1 MTLTASHLQLGVG
14 RDLWNSGRYIEKK
27 EMFLMQDQSYNL
39 LSITLPWWN
48 NWCDEKISGEKM
60 RTENPVIPARNALCS
75 QKYKPVDYKHLYE
88 LAAEAKMASEK
99 TQLKIKKTEQ
109 VSKINKEQMLLKQHR
124 QMWWQEHKRLSQSR
138 QKVEEEIK
146 TFLDEESHK
155 HNFFLDLRD
164 LEQELSRE
172 RDTHQ
177 TNTVVPVW
185 QLKEDLK
192 LKLVEMQRFCE
203 ASQRCLSGESCQK
216 PEIDSFEMLQQ
227 IKFVKNQQKAVLEGL
242 TLESLAL
249 ESELEDYKA
258 NALTGSSEEKNGL
271 FHEVPAELLSLDCPY
286 PDLKTLVIQEYQE
299 LASGYW
305 ARLRELDQQ
314 LEALSG
320 NSDWKEEDQWVFQ
333 AVINQYPSDLQRRR
347 TLYLDMLQRY
357 LPHKSRHELVAHEKA
372 WDRSHSVRNRRR
384 ALLLNWAQ
392 ARKAFVLRAGATAA
406 EAAAAH
412 EAEVVLADS
421 RQKQLEIC
429 AELKAKL
436 QSVGHAKWLLGAVRG
451 LVQAS
456 QRQKP
461 LAFAICC
468 LSFKSLWSL
477 DVIPGAVQKFSGSKN
492 HQSGEKGELDDTSR
506 VTIGSFKVLQWK
518 AQQEEAA
525 KLEAAVAA
533 RRKEKEDE
541 KEKLQREQETSRRA
555 QEKEKLKKYWAE
567 KQLKWQEQEER
578 DLRRLEEL
586 RRLMAEQAAKDRER
600 VEFRRALLEKRLL
613 QRKEQVL
620 LQAREEQ
627 EREKRLEMLRQQV
640 AVVAKSDPARAVADT
655 VASRARMG
663 IGANQEFEL
672 QQPLFRL
679 HTYSEEQVISDPR
692 LRVELALREAGL
704 HKTLY
709 AREILPKI
717 PPLKLPRRDMES
729 TAFEV

>member
-1 MTLTASHLQLGVG
+1 
-14 RDLWNSGRYIEKK
+14 
-27 EMFLMQDQSYNL
+27 MF
-39 LSITLPWWN
+39 
-48 NWCDEKISGEKM
+48 
-60 RTENPVIPARNALCS
+60 IPF
-75 QKYKPVDYKHLYE
+75 
-88 LAAEAKMASEK
+88 
-99 TQLKIKKTEQ
+99 
-109 VSKINKEQMLLKQHR
+109 
-124 QMWWQEHKRLSQSR
+124 R
-138 QKVEEEIK
+138 QKAEGEIK

-192 LKLVEMQRFCE
+192 LKLAEMQRFCE
-203 ASQRCLSGESCQK
+203 ASQRCLLEESCQK
-216 PEIDSFEMLQQ
+216 PEINSFEMLQR

-242 TLESLAL
+242 ILEGLAL
-249 ESELEDYKA
+249 EREVEDYRA
-258 NALTGSSEEKNGL
+258 NALMGSFEEKNGL
-271 FHEVPAELLSLDCPY
+271 FHEVPAELLSLECPY
-286 PDLKTLVIQEYQE
+286 PDLKTLVIQQYQE

-372 WDRSHSVRNRRR
+372 WDHCHSVRNQHR
-384 ALLLNWAQ
+384 ALLLSWAQ
-392 ARKAFVLRAGATAA
+392 ARKAFVLRAVATAA

-429 AELKAKL
+429 AELKAK
-436 QSVGHAKWLLGAVRG
+436 
-451 LVQAS
+451 
-456 QRQKP
+456 
-461 LAFAICC
+461 
-468 LSFKSLWSL
+468 
-477 DVIPGAVQKFSGSKN
+477 
-492 HQSGEKGELDDTSR
+492 
-506 VTIGSFKVLQWK
+506 VLQWK

-541 KEKLQREQETSRRA
+541 KERLQREQETSRRA

-586 RRLMAEQAAKDRER
+586 RKLMAEQAAKDRER

-613 QRKEQVL
+613 ERKEQLL
-620 LQAREEQ
+620 LQAREEE
-627 EREKRLEMLRQQV
+627 EREKHLEMLRQQV

>member
-1 MTLTASHLQLGVG
+1 MAELDHGTLFSTP
-14 RDLWNSGRYIEKK
+14 R
-27 EMFLMQDQSYNL
+27 
-39 LSITLPWWN
+39 
-48 NWCDEKISGEKM
+48 ISDG
-60 RTENPVIPARNALCS
+60 ENPVIPARKALCS
-75 QKYKPVDYKHLYE
+75 QKYKPVDYKHLHE

-99 TQLKIKKTEQ
+99 TQLKIKKAEQ

-124 QMWWQEHKRLSQSR
+124 QVWWQEHKRLSQSR
-138 QKVEEEIK
+138 QKAEGEIK
-146 TFLDEESHK
+146 TFLNEESHK
-155 HNFFLDLRD
+155 QNFFLDLRD
-164 LEQELSRE
+164 LEQELSRQ
-172 RDTHQ
+172 RDTYQ
-177 TNTVVPVW
+177 TNSVVPVW
-185 QLKEDLK
+185 QLKEDFK
-192 LKLVEMQRFCE
+192 LKLAEMQR
-203 ASQRCLSGESCQK
+203 SLSEESCQK
-216 PEIDSFEMLQQ
+216 PEIDSFEILQQ

-242 TLESLAL
+242 VLESLAL
-249 ESELEDYKA
+249 ERELEDYKA
-258 NALTGSSEEKNGL
+258 NALVGSFEEKNGL
-271 FHEVPAELLSLDCPY
+271 FHEVPAELLSLECPY

-305 ARLRELDQQ
+305 ARLQEVDQQ
-314 LEALSG
+314 LEALSR

-357 LPHKSRHELVAHEKA
+357 LPHKSWHELVAHEKA
-372 WDRSHSVRNRRR
+372 WDHCHSIRNQRR
-384 ALLLNWAQ
+384 ALLLGWAQ
-392 ARKAFVLRAGATAA
+392 ARKAFVLRAVATAA

-429 AELKAKL
+429 AELKAK
-436 QSVGHAKWLLGAVRG
+436 
-451 LVQAS
+451 
-456 QRQKP
+456 
-461 LAFAICC
+461 
-468 LSFKSLWSL
+468 
-477 DVIPGAVQKFSGSKN
+477 
-492 HQSGEKGELDDTSR
+492 
-506 VTIGSFKVLQWK
+506 VLQWK

-541 KEKLQREQETSRRA
+541 KKRLQREQETSRRA

-586 RRLMAEQAAKDRER
+586 RKLMAEQAAKDRER
-600 VEFRRALLEKRLL
+600 VQFRRGLLEKRLL
-613 QRKEQVL
+613 ERKEQVL
-620 LQAREEQ
+620 LQAREEE

-717 PPLKLPRRDMES
+717 PPPKLPRRDMES

>member
-1 MTLTASHLQLGVG
+1 MAELDHGTLFSTP
-14 RDLWNSGRYIEKK
+14 R
-27 EMFLMQDQSYNL
+27 
-39 LSITLPWWN
+39 
-48 NWCDEKISGEKM
+48 ISDG
-60 RTENPVIPARNALCS
+60 ENPVIPARKALCG
-75 QKYKPVDYKHLYE
+75 QKYKPVDYKHLHE

-109 VSKINKEQMLLKQHR
+109 VSKINKEQTLLKQH
-124 QMWWQEHKRLSQSR
+124 QQVWWQEHKRLSESR
-138 QKVEEEIK
+138 QKAEGEIK
-146 TFLDEESHK
+146 TFLNEESHK

-164 LEQELSRE
+164 LEWELSRQ
-172 RDTHQ
+172 RDTYQ
-177 TNTVVPVW
+177 TNSVVPVW

-192 LKLVEMQRFCE
+192 LKLAEMQR
-203 ASQRCLSGESCQK
+203 SLSEESCQK
-216 PEIDSFEMLQQ
+216 PEIDSFEILQQ
-227 IKFVKNQQKAVLEGL
+227 IRFVKNQQKAVLEGL
-242 TLESLAL
+242 VLESLAL
-249 ESELEDYKA
+249 ERELEDYKA
-258 NALTGSSEEKNGL
+258 NALVGSFEEKNGL
-271 FHEVPAELLSLDCPY
+271 FHEVPAELLSLECPY

-305 ARLRELDQQ
+305 ARLQEVDQQ
-314 LEALSG
+314 LEALSR

-357 LPHKSRHELVAHEKA
+357 LPHKSWHELVAHEKA
-372 WDRSHSVRNRRR
+372 WDHCHSIRNQRR
-384 ALLLNWAQ
+384 ALLLSWAQ
-392 ARKAFVLRAGATAA
+392 ARKAFVLRAVATAA

-429 AELKAKL
+429 AELKAK
-436 QSVGHAKWLLGAVRG
+436 
-451 LVQAS
+451 
-456 QRQKP
+456 
-461 LAFAICC
+461 
-468 LSFKSLWSL
+468 
-477 DVIPGAVQKFSGSKN
+477 
-492 HQSGEKGELDDTSR
+492 
-506 VTIGSFKVLQWK
+506 VLQWK

-541 KEKLQREQETSRRA
+541 KKRLQREQETSRRA
-555 QEKEKLKKYWAE
+555 QEKEKLKKYWTE

-578 DLRRLEEL
+578 DLQRLEEL
-586 RRLMAEQAAKDRER
+586 RKLMAEQAAKDRER
-600 VEFRRALLEKRLL
+600 VQFRRVLLEKRLL
-613 QRKEQVL
+613 ERKEQVL
-620 LQAREEQ
+620 LQAREEE

-663 IGANQEFEL
+663 IGANEEFEL

-717 PPLKLPRRDMES
+717 PPPKLPRRDMES

>member
-1 MTLTASHLQLGVG
+1 L
-14 RDLWNSGRYIEKK
+14 
-27 EMFLMQDQSYNL
+27 
-39 LSITLPWWN
+39 
-48 NWCDEKISGEKM
+48 
-60 RTENPVIPARNALCS
+60 ENPVIPGRNALCS

-109 VSKINKEQMLLKQHR
+109 VSKMNKEQMLLKQHR
-124 QMWWQEHKRLSQSR
+124 QVWWLEQKRLSESR
-138 QKVEEEIK
+138 QKAEGEIK

-172 RDTHQ
+172 RDAYQ

-192 LKLVEMQRFCE
+192 LKLAEMQHCFSE
-203 ASQRCLSGESCQK
+203 ESCQK

-227 IKFVKNQQKAVLEGL
+227 IKFVKNRQKAVLEGL
-242 TLESLAL
+242 ILESLAL
-249 ESELEDYKA
+249 ERELEDYKA
-258 NALTGSSEEKNGL
+258 NALVGSFEEKNGL
-271 FHEVPAELLSLDCPY
+271 FHEVPAELLSLECPY

-305 ARLRELDQQ
+305 ARLQEVDQQ
-314 LEALSG
+314 LAALSR

-357 LPHKSRHELVAHEKA
+357 LPHKPRHELVVHEKA
-372 WDRSHSVRNRRR
+372 WDRYHSVRNQRR
-384 ALLLNWAQ
+384 ALLLNWTQ
-392 ARKAFVLRAGATAA
+392 ARKAFVLRAVATAA

-429 AELKAKL
+429 AELKAK
-436 QSVGHAKWLLGAVRG
+436 
-451 LVQAS
+451 
-456 QRQKP
+456 
-461 LAFAICC
+461 
-468 LSFKSLWSL
+468 
-477 DVIPGAVQKFSGSKN
+477 
-492 HQSGEKGELDDTSR
+492 
-506 VTIGSFKVLQWK
+506 VLQWK

-541 KEKLQREQETSRRA
+541 KERLQREQETSRRA

-567 KQLKWQEQEER
+567 KKLKWQEQEER
-578 DLRRLEEL
+578 DLQRLEEL
-586 RRLMAEQAAKDRER
+586 RKLMAEQAAKDRER

-613 QRKEQVL
+613 ERKEQVL
-620 LQAREEQ
+620 LQAWEEE
-627 EREKRLEMLRQQV
+627 EREKRLQMLRQQV
-640 AVVAKSDPARAVADT
+640 AVVAKLDPARAVADT

-717 PPLKLPRRDMES
+717 PPPKLPRRDMES
-729 TAFEV
+729 TVFEV

>member
-1 MTLTASHLQLGVG
+1 MAELDRGTLFSTP
-14 RDLWNSGRYIEKK
+14 R
-27 EMFLMQDQSYNL
+27 
-39 LSITLPWWN
+39 
-48 NWCDEKISGEKM
+48 ISDG
-60 RTENPVIPARNALCS
+60 ENPVIPARKALCS
-75 QKYKPVDYKHLYE
+75 QKYKPVDYKHLHE
-88 LAAEAKMASEK
+88 LAAEAKVASEK

-124 QMWWQEHKRLSQSR
+124 QVWWQEHKRLRESR
-138 QKVEEEIK
+138 LKAEGEIK
-146 TFLDEESHK
+146 TFLNEESHK

-164 LEQELSRE
+164 LEQELSRQ
-172 RDTHQ
+172 RDTYQ
-177 TNTVVPVW
+177 TNTAVPVW

-192 LKLVEMQRFCE
+192 LKLAEMQ
-203 ASQRCLSGESCQK
+203 LSLSEESCQK

-242 TLESLAL
+242 ALESLAL
-249 ESELEDYKA
+249 ERELEDYRA
-258 NALTGSSEEKNGL
+258 NALAGSFEEKNGL
-271 FHEVPAELLSLDCPY
+271 FHEVPAELLSLECPY

-305 ARLRELDQQ
+305 VRLQEVDQQ
-314 LEALSG
+314 LEALSR
-320 NSDWKEEDQWVFQ
+320 NSDWKEEDQWLFQ

-357 LPHKSRHELVAHEKA
+357 LPHKSWHELVAHEKA
-372 WDRSHSVRNRRR
+372 WDHCHSVRNQRR
-384 ALLLNWAQ
+384 ALLLSWAQ
-392 ARKAFVLRAGATAA
+392 ARKAFVLRAVATAA

-429 AELKAKL
+429 AELKAK
-436 QSVGHAKWLLGAVRG
+436 
-451 LVQAS
+451 
-456 QRQKP
+456 
-461 LAFAICC
+461 
-468 LSFKSLWSL
+468 
-477 DVIPGAVQKFSGSKN
+477 
-492 HQSGEKGELDDTSR
+492 
-506 VTIGSFKVLQWK
+506 VLQWK

-541 KEKLQREQETSRRA
+541 KKRLQREQETSRRA

-578 DLRRLEEL
+578 DLQRLEEL
-586 RRLMAEQAAKDRER
+586 RKLMAEQAAKDRER
-600 VEFRRALLEKRLL
+600 VQFRRVLLEKRLL
-613 QRKEQVL
+613 ERKEQVL
-620 LQAREEQ
+620 LQAREEE

-655 VASRARMG
+655 VASRARLG

-717 PPLKLPRRDMES
+717 PPPKLPRRDMES